1 MQIKQVYVSYDRNES
16 APASGFRYCPF
27 CRAELVLAERGERPR
42 PTCPQCGFVH
52 FQNPA
57 PAVSVV
63 IVDGE
68 RVLLGRRRADPGA
81 GQWAIPS
88 GYVEY
93 EQDFLTTAVREAK
106 EETGLDVAATAI
118 VNVVSS
124 FLSPRYH
131 FLAVYVAARAVG
143 GTLTA
148 GDDLADVAW
157 FPLSGPLPEM
167 AFQEDVDVLHRFARH
182 RSEGLPVDRE
192 WAGQP
197 SERARAQSERG

>member
-1 MQIKQVYVSYDRNES
+1 MQIKQVYVSYDRQRS
-16 APASGFRYCPF
+16 TPAGGFRYCPF
-27 CRAELVLAERGERPR
+27 CRTELALADRGHRQR

-52 FQNPA
+52 FRNPA
-57 PAVSVV
+57 PAVSIL

-93 EQDFLTTAVREAK
+93 EDDFLTTAIREAK
-106 EETGLDVAATAI
+106 EETGLDVSVETI

-124 FLSPRYH
+124 FLSPRFH
-131 FLAVYVAARAVG
+131 FLAVYVVARAVG
-143 GTLTA
+143 GALAA
-148 GDDLADVAW
+148 GDDLAAVEW

-167 AFQEDVDVLHRFARH
+167 AFQEDVDALRWFTQH
-182 RSEGLPVDRE
+182 RSEGLPVDPE
-192 WAGQP
+192 WAG
-197 SERARAQSERG
+197 